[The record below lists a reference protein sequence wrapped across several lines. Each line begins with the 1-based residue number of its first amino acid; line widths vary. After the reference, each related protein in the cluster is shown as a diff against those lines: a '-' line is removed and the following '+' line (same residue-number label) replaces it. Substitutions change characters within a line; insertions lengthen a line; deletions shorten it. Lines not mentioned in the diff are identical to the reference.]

1 MKRLDGMPPKLVSNP
16 RRRSFIK
23 PSFAMSMIIE
33 DPENDSESIQIPS
46 EKKSVDKKASG
57 KIASFGFRVT
67 QKPQGGA
74 KNNKSSSFA
83 DQVKEIPHGE
93 KKKKNESS
101 SFGDQIKNL
110 KSTSSNKN
118 VSAGF
123 SPQVNTMTQ
132 MQPRAKN
139 STSTVTQKPQGGAKN
154 NKSSSFA
161 DQVKEIP
168 HGEKKKKNESSS
180 FGDQITNL
188 KSTSSNKNVSAGF
201 SPQVN
206 TMTQMQPRA
215 KNSTSTKF
223 SHHVS
228 TTNSSSP
235 SSKSSKNSKSDNS
248 FSLWAKSP
256 SSKNSTSTT
265 LAQHVSKTHISSSS
279 STILPPPK
287 RKTNNT
293 FSSWAKSPPSTPKKT
308 TK

>member
-139 STSTVTQKPQGGAKN
+139 STST
-154 NKSSSFA
+154 
-161 DQVKEIP
+161 
-168 HGEKKKKNESSS
+168 
-180 FGDQITNL
+180 
-188 KSTSSNKNVSAGF
+188 
-201 SPQVN
+201 
-206 TMTQMQPRA
+206 
-215 KNSTSTKF
+215 KF